1 MPQYLLLSELQL
13 TLAKSGD
20 RIYNISMTEM
30 IISKTIILISVFL
43 VIFADGI
50 TTGKIVV
57 FLCCVIA
64 LALSLL
70 IRQRA
75 AWYILTLAPAAAVLI
90 IGQERWRI
98 CACMAVMMLSALETF
113 HTEKAAE
120 LQRQLIMQ
128 RDSDAE
134 LAMSLQKKNELLM
147 ENQDNEVHLATLNER
162 NRIVR
167 EIHDNVGH
175 MLSRA
180 LLMVGAIRTVNKDS
194 DISESLE
201 KLESTLD
208 TAMTE
213 VRSSVHDLHDEA
225 IDLRENINE
234 AVRSLH
240 NFKTCLDYDCSN
252 DINRDIKLAV
262 IAICKEA
269 VSNIIRHSNGST
281 VDIILH
287 EQTDF
292 ITFSVTDNGTLTE
305 DDMRKINTGID
316 SGIGLANMRER
327 AEMLGGHVNFI
338 TDRGF
343 RVFANIPKKGKT
355 LQ

>member
-1 MPQYLLLSELQL
+1 
-13 TLAKSGD
+13 
-20 RIYNISMTEM
+20 MTEK
-30 IISKTIILISVFL
+30 IISKIIILISVFL

-57 FLCCVIA
+57 FLCCVIT

-70 IRQRA
+70 IKQRA
-75 AWYILTLAPAAAVLI
+75 VWYILTLAPVPAVLI
-90 IGQERWRI
+90 AGQERWRI
-98 CACMAVMMLSALETF
+98 CACLAVMLLSALETF
-113 HTEKAAE
+113 HTEKVTE

-162 NRIVR
+162 NRIAR

-180 LLMVGAIRTVNKDS
+180 LLMVGAIRTVNKDD
-194 DISESLE
+194 DISDSLE
-201 KLESTLD
+201 KLEGTLD

-213 VRSSVHDLHDEA
+213 VRSSVHDLHDDA
-225 IDLRENINE
+225 IDLKENINE
-234 AVRSLH
+234 AVKSLH
-240 NFKTCLDYDCSN
+240 KFETSMDYDCSY
-252 DINRDIKLAV
+252 DIDRDIKLAV

-269 VSNIIRHSNGST
+269 VSNIIKHSNGNR
-281 VDIILH
+281 VDITLH

-292 ITFSVTDNGTLTE
+292 ITFSVTDNGTLTDE
-305 DDMRKINTGID
+305 DMRKINTGID
-316 SGIGLANMRER
+316 SGIGLANMCER
-327 AEMLGGHVNFI
+327 AEMLGGHVSFI

-343 RVFANIPKKGKT
+343 RVFANIPKKGKG
-355 LQ
+355 QQ